1 LHESNFKSVFF
12 YTPYIVNSK
21 VELMLADGL
30 PFSMKNYFLNFV
42 PGGRWAEG
50 GQEPEKEAL

>member
-1 LHESNFKSVFF
+1 
-12 YTPYIVNSK
+12 
-21 VELMLADGL
+21 MLADGL